1 MSVLRR
7 RTRVGE
13 VVLVTRQGCHLCELA
28 APVVAR
34 EAARAGATYA
44 ERDVDADA
52 GDLAAYGGKV
62 PVVLLD
68 GVEHAYWQV
77 DAKALRSALRAAGQP
92 HDRRPQ

>member
-1 MSVLRR
+1 MGLLRR
-7 RTRVGE
+7 AGRVAE
-13 VVLVTRQGCHLCELA
+13 VVLVTRVGCHLCEQA

-52 GDLAAYGGKV
+52 ADLAAYGDRV

-77 DAKALRSALRAAGQP
+77 DAPALRAAL
-92 HDRRPQ
+92 RRGTGPP

>member
-1 MSVLRR
+1 MGLLRR
-7 RTRVGE
+7 AGRVAE
-13 VVLVTRQGCHLCELA
+13 VVLVSRVGGHLCEQA

-52 GDLAAYGGKV
+52 ADLAAYGERV

-77 DAKALRSALRAAGQP
+77 DAPALRAAL
-92 HDRRPQ
+92 RRGTGPP

>member
-1 MSVLRR
+1 MALLRR
-7 RTRVGE
+7 GGRVGA
-13 VVLVTRQGCHLCELA
+13 VVLVTRTGCHLCEQA
-28 APVVAR
+28 APLVAR

-52 GDLAAYGGKV
+52 GDLAAYGDRV

-77 DAKALRSALRAAGQP
+77 DARALRAAL
-92 HDRRPQ
+92 RRSPDPR

>member
-1 MSVLRR
+1 MGLLRR
-7 RTRVGE
+7 AGRVAE
-13 VVLVTRQGCHLCELA
+13 VVLVTRVGCHLCEQA

-44 ERDVDADA
+44 ERDVDADPA
-52 GDLAAYGGKV
+52 DLAAYGDRV

-77 DAKALRSALRAAGQP
+77 DAPALRAAL
-92 HDRRPQ
+92 RRGTGPP